1 MGVRRGRSEVEDMAP
16 GVTLAVI
23 GAILTFAVR
32 AEPSGINLH
41 VVGLILM
48 VAGAGLIWHA
58 RRGVTHERVVTRVEG
73 PQTHG
78 QQPASPIIETRT
90 VRETIQERDH
100 E

>member
-1 MGVRRGRSEVEDMAP
+1 MAP

-32 AEPSGINLH
+32 SSPTGIVNWH

-58 RRGVTHERVVTRVEG
+58 RRGTTHERVVTRVQGRG
-73 PQTHG
+73 PAD
-78 QQPASPIIETRT
+78 PSSPVTENDI

>member
-1 MGVRRGRSEVEDMAP
+1 MAP

-23 GAILTFAVR
+23 GAILAFAVR
-32 AEPSGINLH
+32 AEPSGIDLR

-58 RRGVTHERVVTRVEG
+58 RRGTTHERVVTRVQG
-73 PQTHG
+73 PVEDLQG
-78 QQPASPIIETRT
+78 PASPITENQV

>member
-1 MGVRRGRSEVEDMAP
+1 MAP

-32 AEPSGINLH
+32 AEPSGINLQ

-58 RRGVTHERVVTRVEG
+58 RRGTTHERVVTRVEG
-73 PQTHG
+73 PVVEGEQL
-78 QQPASPIIETRT
+78 PSPITENHT
-90 VRETIQERDH
+90 VREIIQERDH

>member
-1 MGVRRGRSEVEDMAP
+1 MAP

-32 AEPSGINLH
+32 VPETGLVNWHI
-41 VVGLILM
+41 VGVILM
-48 VAGAGLIWHA
+48 VAGAGVIWHA
-58 RRGVTHERVVTRVEG
+58 RRGTTHERVITRVEG
-73 PQTHG
+73 GSDSGSLPSAVSENG
-78 QQPASPIIETRT
+78 NV

>member
-1 MGVRRGRSEVEDMAP
+1 MAP

-48 VAGAGLIWHA
+48 VAGAGLI
-58 RRGVTHERVVTRVEG
+58 
-73 PQTHG
+73 
-78 QQPASPIIETRT
+78 
-90 VRETIQERDH
+90 
-100 E
+100 

>member
-1 MGVRRGRSEVEDMAP
+1 MAP

-32 AEPSGINLH
+32 TSPSGLVNWR
-41 VVGLILM
+41 VVGVILM
-48 VAGAGLIWHA
+48 LAGAGLIWHA
-58 RRGVTHERVVTRVEG
+58 RRGTTHERVVTRVEEPVDG
-73 PQTHG
+73 GTG
-78 QQPASPIIETRT
+78 LTSPVTDHHT

>member
-1 MGVRRGRSEVEDMAP
+1 MAP

-32 AEPSGINLH
+32 SSPSGIVNWH
-41 VVGLILM
+41 VVGVILM
-48 VAGAGLIWHA
+48 VAGAGLIWLA
-58 RRGVTHERVVTRVEG
+58 RRGTIHERVVTRVQE
-73 PQTHG
+73 
-78 QQPASPIIETRT
+78 PADPSSPPSPITENTV

>member
-1 MGVRRGRSEVEDMAP
+1 MAP

-23 GAILTFAVR
+23 GAIFTFAVR
-32 AEPSGINLH
+32 APETGIVNWH
-41 VVGLILM
+41 IVGVILM

-58 RRGVTHERVVTRVEG
+58 RRGTTHERVVTRVRG
-73 PQTHG
+73 RSDPNAL
-78 QQPASPIIETRT
+78 PSPVNENRNV

>member
-1 MGVRRGRSEVEDMAP
+1 MAP

-32 AEPSGINLH
+32 TSPSGIVNWQ
-41 VVGLILM
+41 VVGVILM
-48 VAGAGLIWHA
+48 LAGAGLIWHA
-58 RRGVTHERVVTRVEG
+58 RRGTTHERVVTRVEG
-73 PQTHG
+73 PADPQA
-78 QQPASPIIETRT
+78 PRSPVTENNV

>member
-1 MGVRRGRSEVEDMAP
+1 MAP

-58 RRGVTHERVVTRVEG
+58 RRGTTHERVVTRVEG
-73 PQTHG
+73 PVVEG
-78 QQPASPIIETRT
+78 DRLPSPITENQHT

>member
-1 MGVRRGRSEVEDMAP
+1 MAP

-23 GAILTFAVR
+23 GAILAFAVR
-32 AEPSGINLH
+32 AEPSGINLDA
-41 VVGLILM
+41 VGLILM

-58 RRGVTHERVVTRVEG
+58 RRGTTHERVVTRVEG
-73 PQTHG
+73 PVDPQVPH
-78 QQPASPIIETRT
+78 SPITENNNV

>member
-1 MGVRRGRSEVEDMAP
+1 MVVSEETGWVMAP

-32 AEPSGINLH
+32 SSPTGIVNWP

-58 RRGVTHERVVTRVEG
+58 RRGTTHERVVTRVQG
-73 PQTHG
+73 PAD
-78 QQPASPIIETRT
+78 PSSPVTENDV
-90 VRETIQERDH
+90 VREIIQERDH

>member
-1 MGVRRGRSEVEDMAP
+1 MAP

-32 AEPSGINLH
+32 SPATGIINWH
-41 VVGLILM
+41 VVGVILM

-58 RRGVTHERVVTRVEG
+58 RRGTTHERVITRVEG
-73 PQTHG
+73 PVG
-78 QQPASPIIETRT
+78 GGSSLPDPIRRNSRT
-90 VRETIQERDH
+90 VRETIQEREH

>member
-1 MGVRRGRSEVEDMAP
+1 MAP

-32 AEPSGINLH
+32 TSPSGLVNWR
-41 VVGLILM
+41 VVGVILM

-58 RRGVTHERVVTRVEG
+58 RRGTTHERVVTRVEEPAGDANG
-73 PQTHG
+73 PT
-78 QQPASPIIETRT
+78 SPVTDHHT